1 MIKVSVLDLLMRK
14 NIKGRGSQF
23 NLPNRF
29 EKVYIEPSDD
39 YDEYFDGDEIRK
51 IETVFFKDYSK
62 SVLVKNESPDIGAG
76 YSINPYRGCEHGCVY
91 CYARPTH
98 EYLGFSPGLDFETKI
113 MVKHDAHIL
122 LEKEFAKKNWMP
134 QTVLFSG
141 NTDCYQPVER
151 KLEITRKCLG
161 VFLRFGNPVVIITK
175 NALVQRDIDI
185 LKELSEQNLV
195 RVVISI
201 TTLKKDLQR
210 KMEPRTSSPAMR
222 LQTMN
227 VLSSNGITAAVN
239 VAPIIPGLTDEEIP
253 EILRSASEN
262 GAIYAGRIMLR
273 LPHSVKE
280 LFSSWIRKEFPDRAD
295 KILNRIKEL
304 RGGKLY
310 DSNFSTRLTGEG
322 IWAETIKKI
331 FESNCRKYGL
341 NKNKTPMP
349 VSHFKIPDS
358 LSESDQYNIFG

>member
-1 MIKVSVLDLLMRK
+1 MQK
-14 NIKGRGSQF
+14 NIKGRGSQI

-29 EKVYIEPSDD
+29 EKVYTEPSED
-39 YDEYFDGDEIRK
+39 YEEHFECDGKNK
-51 IETVFFKDYSK
+51 IETVFFKDNSK

-98 EYLGFSPGLDFETKI
+98 EYLGFSSGLDFETKI
-113 MVKHDAHIL
+113 MVKHDAHTL
-122 LEKEFAKKNWMP
+122 LEKEFTKKNWIP

-161 VFLRFGNPVVIITK
+161 VFLKFRNPVVIITK

-185 LKELSEQNLV
+185 LKELSEQDLV

-201 TTLKKDLQR
+201 TTLKKELQR
-210 KMEPRTSSPAMR
+210 KMEPRTSSPSMR
-222 LQTMN
+222 LQTIDF
-227 VLSSNGITAAVN
+227 LSSNGITAAVN
-239 VAPIIPGLTDEEIP
+239 VAPVIPGLTDEEIP

-262 GAIYAGRIMLR
+262 GAKYAGRVMLR

-280 LFSSWIRKEFPDRAD
+280 LFSSWIRREFPGRAD

-304 RGGKLY
+304 HGGKLY
-310 DSNFSTRLTGEG
+310 DSNFGTRLTGEG
-322 IWAETIKKI
+322 VWADTIKKI

-341 NKNKTPMP
+341 NKNKTPLP
-349 VSHFKIPDS
+349 VNLFRVPDS
-358 LSESDQYNIFG
+358 LTDNDQLNIFG